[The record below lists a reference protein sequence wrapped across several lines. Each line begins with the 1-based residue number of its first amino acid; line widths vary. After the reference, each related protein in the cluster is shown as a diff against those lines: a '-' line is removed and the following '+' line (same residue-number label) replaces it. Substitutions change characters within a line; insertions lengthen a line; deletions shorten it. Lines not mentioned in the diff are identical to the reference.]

1 MMLFASFRQM
11 LFAGYPGYSSEKNK
25 GPCPC
30 GFYSSGSTLITKQ

>member
-11 LFAGYPGYSSEKNK
+11 LFARYPGYRSEKKK
-25 GPCPC
+25 GLCLC